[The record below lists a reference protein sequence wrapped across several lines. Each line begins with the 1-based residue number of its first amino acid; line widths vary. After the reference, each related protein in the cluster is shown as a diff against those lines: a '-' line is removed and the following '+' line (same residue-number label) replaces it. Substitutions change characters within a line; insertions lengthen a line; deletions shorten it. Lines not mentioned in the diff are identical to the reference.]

1 MPTPRTT
8 DAVDDDNDEAT
19 LAHRAACDFARA
31 GKYAEALERHEW
43 YHANALRIAPS
54 QSGVRLSFAI
64 GQWKELGDQ
73 YPLALASLKAI
84 RDAGVRALEAGTYDP
99 QTFLDVQAIN
109 GELGEDAATIE
120 LFKSLA
126 AKQPA
131 LAKKWFVAI
140 EDTLI
145 DQGEIE
151 LFAEHGGDL
160 VRHLKTHFI
169 TYRATRIMTKS
180 LSAHDRIAE
189 RLENSA
195 EDLVETTLKLVA
207 FANKQ
212 GDTATATRLKA
223 LAFRRVPDPRIRP

>member
-1 MPTPRTT
+1 MSRAT

-19 LAHRAACDFARA
+19 LAYRAARDFTRA

-43 YHANALRIAPS
+43 YHNNALRIDPA

-64 GQWKELGDQ
+64 GLWKELGDQ
-73 YPLALASLKAI
+73 YPPALASLKAI
-84 RDAGVRALEAGTYDP
+84 RDAGVRELETGTADP
-99 QTFLDVQAIN
+99 QTFLDVEAIN

-131 LAKKWFVAI
+131 LARKWLVAI

-151 LFAEHGGDL
+151 LFAELGGDL
-160 VRHLKTHFI
+160 VRHLKRHFI
-169 TYRATRIMTKS
+169 TYRATVSAIKS
-180 LSAHDRIAE
+180 LSAHDRVAD
-189 RLENSA
+189 RLEDSA
-195 EDLVETTLKLVA
+195 EQLVETTLKLVA
-207 FANKQ
+207 VANQQ
-212 GDTATATRLKA
+212 GDTAMATRLKT
-223 LAFRRVPDPRIRP
+223 LAFRRVPDPRIQP